1 MAGLVQVHFNMGITL
16 MLFRYIFLS
25 GFIMV
30 NDIDTMNEENTEE
43 EKRRRKKKKKRRRTK
58 EGFFLFFS
66 SFILISEA
74 PTLKL
79 LHCLSNF

>member
-43 EKRRRKKKKKRRRTK
+43 EKRRRKKKKRREEERK
-58 EGFFLFFS
+58 KDFFCSFLPLF
-66 SFILISEA
+66 
-74 PTLKL
+74 
-79 LHCLSNF
+79 